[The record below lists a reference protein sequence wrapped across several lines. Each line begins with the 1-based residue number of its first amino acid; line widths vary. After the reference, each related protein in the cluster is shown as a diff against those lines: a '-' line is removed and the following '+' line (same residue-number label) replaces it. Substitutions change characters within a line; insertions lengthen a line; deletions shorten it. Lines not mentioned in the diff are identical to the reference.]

1 MGSYWYAIY
10 TRARWEKK
18 VADRL
23 SKNAIESY
31 CPLNKV
37 VRQWSDRKK
46 VVEEPLFKSY
56 VFVRINSRQQ
66 SLVREVDGVV
76 NFVYWLGSPAIIR
89 DSEID
94 LIKRFLNE
102 YVNVRVEKTT
112 VNVNDRIKIV
122 NGPFMEQE
130 ARVIAVSNRSVKA
143 IIPSLGYIM
152 TAEKK
157 NVEVIEQV
165 QLPEI

>member
-1 MGSYWYAIY
+1 MGSNWYAIY

-23 SKNAIESY
+23 LKDGIESY

-56 VFVRINSRQQ
+56 VFVRVTSRQQ

-76 NFVYWLGSPAIIR
+76 NFVYWLGNPAIIR
-89 DSEID
+89 DSEIE

-102 YVNVRVEKTT
+102 YVNVRLEKTA
-112 VNVNDRIKIV
+112 VNLNDRIKIL

-130 ARVIAVSNRSVKA
+130 ARVIAVNNRSVRA
-143 IIPSLGYIM
+143 IIPSLGYVM

-157 NVEVIEQV
+157 DVEVIA
-165 QLPEI
+165 